1 MYRPMS
7 ADRSDRLIPPAGTPS
22 RQLVIALF
30 AVTGFSALCLQ
41 VVWQRVISIH
51 GGVDLFSSATV
62 VAAFMAG
69 LGLGNLVG
77 GTLAD
82 RLGARR
88 SILAFAIANF
98 GIGLFGWASIAI
110 FYDGY
115 RAFAENVQSLPAA
128 FAFHF
133 LLLVVPTTLMGLS
146 LPLLTRGV
154 VRDIGEAAPVVSRL
168 YAANTLGAAAGAAV
182 GGWLLLGNLGFDGT
196 VRLASSLNLVAAVIV
211 LMLWSA
217 APREAQTPPAP
228 GSPGAAAASSDRV
241 RPWLALYAATGA
253 AALALEVVYFR
264 LVDGIMRSNSYT
276 FAHVLTLYL
285 LLFGAGA
292 AVAGERAR
300 RAVRPDAA
308 FLWIQFWIGAASLL
322 GVLALLNAPPLFG
335 LKQSL
340 EQYFRGEGFI
350 YGFESVTDLRSGMA
364 AVFAHIIAPALV
376 MGVPVFLMGYAY
388 PFIAALVLRRA
399 STLGRHTGALMACN
413 IVGNVA
419 GSLLAGF
426 VMLDVLGTAG
436 TLTLLAVVL
445 MALGVVAA
453 LRTPRMRVAR
463 AAAALGAAVA
473 LIAFFPANERL
484 WGFLH
489 GAPPERFALVEERS
503 CVNALVER
511 GGVQMLHLNAAAQ
524 NGYPYDDFHLLIGL
538 FPALLHPNPENAL
551 AVGLGIGA
559 TPYGMLLDGRL
570 RNVETVE
577 ICAGLGELL
586 AKLGRLGARE
596 SRLLL
601 DDPRHDLR
609 AGDGRKRLLSADE
622 RYDIVTV
629 DALRPQ
635 SGYSGN
641 VYSVEF
647 YELVASR
654 LAQRGLFAQWVPTR
668 RVLASVAQVFPYVA
682 TTVGPGPA
690 TFLVASNEPLPDGL
704 AAAAQRFRAL
714 PHGRLSP
721 EQRASL
727 GKFLEQAQLTPVRSG
742 EPPAA
747 TAEKDLNRDLHPRD
761 EYFLNDG

>member
-1 MYRPMS
+1 MTTPGDTPLR
-7 ADRSDRLIPPAGTPS
+7 RL
-22 RQLVIALF
+22 VVALF

-82 RLGARR
+82 RLGGRR
-88 SILAFAIANF
+88 SILAFALANL
-98 GIGLFGWASIAI
+98 GIGLFGWTSIAI

-115 RAFAENVQSLPAA
+115 QALAAYVQSLPAA

-133 LLLVVPTTLMGLS
+133 VLLVVPTTLMGLS
-146 LPLLTRGV
+146 LPLLLRGV
-154 VRDIGEAAPVVSRL
+154 VRHVDEAASVAGRL

-182 GGWLLLGNLGFDGT
+182 AGWLLLGNLGFDGT
-196 VRLASSLNLVAAVIV
+196 VRLASSLNLLAAVIV
-211 LMLWSA
+211 FALWRI
-217 APREAQTPPAP
+217 APRESATVAV
-228 GSPGAAAASSDRV
+228 PGAEPAASPRGAAFAAGRV
-241 RPWLALYAATGA
+241 GPWLVLYAATGA

-285 LLFGAGA
+285 LLFGAGVA
-292 AVAGERAR
+292 AAGERAR
-300 RAVRPDAA
+300 RSAQPDTA
-308 FLWIQFWIGAASLL
+308 FLWVQFWIGAASLI
-322 GVLALLNAPPLFG
+322 GVVVLLNAPPLFG
-335 LKQSL
+335 LPQAL
-340 EQYFRGEGFI
+340 EQYFKGEGFI
-350 YGFESVTDLRSGMA
+350 YGFESVTDLRSTTA
-364 AVFAHIIAPALV
+364 AVFAHLLAPALV
-376 MGVPVFLMGYAY
+376 MGAPVFLMGYAY
-388 PFIAALVLRRA
+388 PFIAALVLRRE

-419 GSLLAGF
+419 GSLFAGF
-426 VMLDVLGTAG
+426 VLLDLLGTAG
-436 TLTLLAVVL
+436 TLTLVAAIL
-445 MALGVVAA
+445 MALGLAA
-453 LRTPRMRVAR
+453 ARRAPSARVPRAV
-463 AAAALGAAVA
+463 AALGAAA
-473 LIAFFPANERL
+473 ALLIAFPSNERL

-503 CVNALVER
+503 CVNALVEDK
-511 GGVQMLHLNAAAQ
+511 GVQMLHLNAAAQ

-538 FPALLHPNPENAL
+538 FPALLHPTPERAL

-559 TPYGMLLDGRL
+559 TPYGMLLDPRL
-570 RNVETVE
+570 RSVETVE
-577 ICAGLGELL
+577 ICAGLGDLL
-586 AKLGRLGARE
+586 AKLGDRGGFE

-601 DDPRHDLR
+601 EDPRLDLR
-609 AGDGRKRLLSADE
+609 AGDGRKRLLASE
-622 RYDIVTV
+622 QPYDIITV

-654 LAQRGLFAQWVPTR
+654 LAPSGLFAQWVPTP
-668 RVLASVAQVFPYVA
+668 RVLTSVTQVFPYVA
-682 TTVGPGPA
+682 TIVGPGPA
-690 TFLVASNEPLPDGL
+690 TFLVASNGPLPTDL
-704 AAAAQRFRAL
+704 ADALRRFHAR
-714 PHGRLSP
+714 PHGQLSP
-721 EQRASL
+721 EQSASL
-727 GKFLEQAQLTPVRSG
+727 ARFLEHAQLTHVRRG
-742 EPPAA
+742 EPLAPAP
-747 TAEKDLNRDLHPRD
+747 EIELNRDLHPRD

>member
-1 MYRPMS
+1 MA
-7 ADRSDRLIPPAGTPS
+7 ADRSDRLTPPAGTPP
-22 RQLVIALF
+22 RHFVTALF

-88 SILAFAIANF
+88 SILAFALANF

-115 RAFAENVQSLPAA
+115 RALAANVQSLPAT

-133 LLLVVPTTLMGLS
+133 VLLVVPTTLMGLS
-146 LPLLTRGV
+146 LPLLTRAV
-154 VRDIGEAAPVVSRL
+154 VRNIAEAAPVVSRL

-182 GGWLLLGNLGFDGT
+182 GGWVLLGNLGFDGT
-196 VRLASSLNLVAAVIV
+196 VRLASGLNLVAAVIV
-211 LMLWSA
+211 LALWRVAPSESTPAAATAA
-217 APREAQTPPAP
+217 APR
-228 GSPGAAAASSDRV
+228 GAFASDGV
-241 RPWLALYAATGA
+241 GHWLALYAATGA
-253 AALALEVVYFR
+253 AALALEIVYFR

-292 AVAGERAR
+292 AAAGERAR
-300 RAVRPDAA
+300 RAARPDTA
-308 FLWIQFWIGAASLL
+308 FLWVQFWIGATSLL
-322 GVLALLNAPPLFG
+322 GVIALLNPLPLFG
-335 LKQSL
+335 LEQSL
-340 EQYFRGEGFI
+340 DQYFRGEGFI

-364 AVFAHIIAPALV
+364 AVFAHVLAPALV
-376 MGVPVFLMGYAY
+376 MGAPVFLMGYAY
-388 PFIAALVLRRA
+388 PFIAALVLRRDSA
-399 STLGRHTGALMACN
+399 LGRRTGALMACN
-413 IVGNVA
+413 ILGNVA
-419 GSLLAGF
+419 GSLVGGF
-426 VMLDVLGTAG
+426 VLLDRLGTAG
-436 TLTLLAVVL
+436 TLALLAALL
-445 MALGVVAA
+445 MALGVTAA
-453 LRTPRMRVAR
+453 LRAPRARAPR
-463 AAAALGAAVA
+463 AAAALGTAAV
-473 LIAFFPANERL
+473 LLLFFPTNERL

-503 CVNALVER
+503 CVNALVEN
-511 GGVQMLHLNAAAQ
+511 GGTQMLHLNAAAQ

-538 FPALLHPNPENAL
+538 FPAMLHPHPERAL

-559 TPYGMLLDGRL
+559 TPYGMLLDPRL
-570 RNVETVE
+570 RSVETVE
-577 ICAGLGELL
+577 ICAGLGDLL
-586 AKLGRLGARE
+586 AQLGDLGAHE
-596 SRLLL
+596 SRQLLE
-601 DDPRHDLR
+601 DPRLDLR
-609 AGDGRKRLLSADE
+609 AGDGRKRLLAAE
-622 RYDIVTV
+622 QPYDIITV

-647 YELVASR
+647 YELVSSR
-654 LAQRGLFAQWVPTR
+654 LKPNGLFAQWVPTQ
-668 RVLASVAQVFPYVA
+668 RVLASVTQVFPYVA
-682 TTVGPGPA
+682 TIVGPGPA
-690 TFLVASNEPLPDGL
+690 TFLVASNEPLPNDL
-704 AAAAQRFRAL
+704 ADAVQRFRAR
-714 PHGRLSP
+714 PHGQLRP

-727 GKFLEQAQLTPVRSG
+727 GRFLEHAQLTQVRRG

-747 TAEKDLNRDLHPRD
+747 VSETQLNRDLHPRD
-761 EYFLNDG
+761 EYFLND

>member
-1 MYRPMS
+1 MS
-7 ADRSDRLIPPAGTPS
+7 ADRSDRLTRPAGTPP
-22 RQLVIALF
+22 RQLVTALF

-41 VVWQRVISIH
+41 VVWQRVISVH

-69 LGLGNLVG
+69 LGLGNLIG

-88 SILAFAIANF
+88 SILAFAIANL
-98 GIGLFGWASIAI
+98 GIGFFGWASIAI

-115 RAFAENVQSLPAA
+115 RALAEHVQSLPAA

-133 LLLVVPTTLMGLS
+133 VLLVVPTTLMGLS

-154 VRDIGEAAPVVSRL
+154 VRGIDEAAPVVSRL
-168 YAANTLGAAAGAAV
+168 YAANTLGAAAGAALA
-182 GGWLLLGNLGFDGT
+182 GWLLLGNLGFDGT
-196 VRLASSLNLVAAVIV
+196 VRLASTLNLVAAVIV
-211 LMLWSA
+211 LMLWRA
-217 APREAQTPPAP
+217 APPESATPPAP
-228 GSPGAAAASSDRV
+228 GASPRGAAFASDRIW
-241 RPWLALYAATGA
+241 PWLALYAATGA

-264 LVDGIMRSNSYT
+264 LVDGIMRSNSYS

-292 AVAGERAR
+292 AAAGERAR
-300 RAVRPDAA
+300 RAPRPDAA
-308 FLWIQFWIGAASLL
+308 FLWIQFCIGAASLL
-322 GVLALLNAPPLFG
+322 GVVALLNAPPVFG
-335 LKQSL
+335 LRQSL

-350 YGFESVTDLRSGMA
+350 YGFESITDLRSIMA
-364 AVFAHIIAPALV
+364 AVFAHFLAPALV

-388 PFIAALVLRRA
+388 PFIAALVLRRD

-413 IVGNVA
+413 ILGNVA

-426 VMLDVLGTAG
+426 VLLDVLGTAG
-436 TLTLLAVVL
+436 TLTLLAVLL

-453 LRTPRMRVAR
+453 LRAPRMRVAR

-473 LIAFFPANERL
+473 LLALFPSNERL

-511 GGVQMLHLNAAAQ
+511 GGIQMLHLNAAAQ

-538 FPALLHPNPENAL
+538 FPALLHPSPDNAL

-586 AKLGRLGARE
+586 AKLGDLGARE

-601 DDPRHDLR
+601 EDPRHDLR
-609 AGDGRKRLLSADE
+609 AGDGRKRLLAAGE

-654 LAQRGLFAQWVPTR
+654 LAPQGLFAQWVPTQ
-668 RVLASVAQVFPYVA
+668 RVLASVMQVFPYVA

-704 AAAAQRFRAL
+704 ADAKQRFLAL

-727 GKFLEQAQLTPVRSG
+727 DRFFQHAQLTPVRSG
-742 EPPAA
+742 EPPAE
-747 TAEKDLNRDLHPRD
+747 TPETELNRDLHPRD

>member
-1 MYRPMS
+1 MA
-7 ADRSDRLIPPAGTPS
+7 ADRSDRLTSPPGTPP
-22 RQLVIALF
+22 RHFVTALF

-88 SILAFAIANF
+88 SILAFALANL

-115 RAFAENVQSLPAA
+115 RALASNVQSLPAA

-133 LLLVVPTTLMGLS
+133 ALLVVPTTLMGLS
-146 LPLLTRGV
+146 LPLLTRAV
-154 VRDIGEAAPVVSRL
+154 VRNIAEAAPVVSRL
-168 YAANTLGAAAGAAV
+168 YAANTLGAAAGAAL
-182 GGWLLLGNLGFDGT
+182 GGWVLLGTLGFDGT

-211 LMLWSA
+211 LALWRVAPSESTPAATTAA
-217 APREAQTPPAP
+217 APR
-228 GSPGAAAASSDRV
+228 GAAFASDGVAS
-241 RPWLALYAATGA
+241 WLALYAATGA
-253 AALALEVVYFR
+253 VALALEIVYFR
-264 LVDGIMRSNSYT
+264 VVDGIMRSNSYT

-292 AVAGERAR
+292 AAAGERAR
-300 RAVRPDAA
+300 RSARPDAA
-308 FLWIQFWIGAASLL
+308 VLWIQFWIGVTSLA
-322 GVLALLNAPPLFG
+322 GVIALLNPPEIFG
-335 LKQSL
+335 LRQSL

-350 YGFESVTDLRSGMA
+350 YGFESVTDIRSGMA
-364 AVFAHIIAPALV
+364 AVFAHVLAPALV
-376 MGVPVFLMGYAY
+376 MGAPVFLMGYAY
-388 PFIAALVLRRA
+388 PFIAALVLRRHSA
-399 STLGRHTGALMACN
+399 LGRRTGALMACN
-413 IVGNVA
+413 ILGNVA
-419 GSLLAGF
+419 GSLVGGF
-426 VMLDVLGTAG
+426 VLLDWLGTAG
-436 TLTLLAVVL
+436 TLALLAALL
-445 MALGVVAA
+445 MALGVTAA
-453 LRTPRMRVAR
+453 LRAPRARAPR
-463 AAAALGAAVA
+463 AAAALGTAAV
-473 LIAFFPANERL
+473 LLLLFPTNERL

-503 CVNALVER
+503 CVNALVEN
-511 GGVQMLHLNAAAQ
+511 GGTQMLHLNAAAQ

-538 FPALLHPNPENAL
+538 FPAMLHPHPGRAL

-559 TPYGMLLDGRL
+559 TPYGMLLDSRL
-570 RNVETVE
+570 RSVETVE
-577 ICAGLGELL
+577 ICAGLGDLL
-586 AKLGRLGARE
+586 TRLGDLGAHE
-596 SRLLL
+596 SRQLLE
-601 DDPRHDLR
+601 DPRLDLR
-609 AGDGRKRLLSADE
+609 AGDGRKRLLAAE
-622 RYDIVTV
+622 QPYDLITV

-654 LAQRGLFAQWVPTR
+654 LAPNGLFAQWVPTP
-668 RVLASVAQVFPYVA
+668 RVLASVTQVFPYVA

-690 TFLVASNEPLPDGL
+690 TFLVASNDPLPDDL
-704 AAAAQRFRAL
+704 ADAVQRFRAR
-714 PHGRLSP
+714 PHGQLSP

-727 GKFLEQAQLTPVRSG
+727 GRFLEHARLTHVRRG

-747 TAEKDLNRDLHPRD
+747 VPETQLNRDLHPRD